1 MTVSKP
7 DFDAAFFRTAL
18 GRYATGVTVVT
29 AADADGAPIGLTVS
43 SFNSVSLNP
52 PLVLWSLSGGSSSRE
67 AFERCDRYVVNVLS
81 AHQIALARRF
91 ATGRT
96 PDRFNGLT
104 VARAP
109 GGTPMLDGGAPGS
122 NATTAAATSKAI
134 TSSWSAKS
142 SAAATAA
149 SRRWSS
155 CRRLRPPRR
164 RPRRQENA
172 MTTRRSRAQALS
184 AAGAA
189 DERRHR
195 LRRDRRGRGRPAIAR
210 ALARADE
217 VLVAEATEA
226 IGTGTSSR
234 NSEVIHAGIYYPAGS
249 LKARLCVRGKHLL
262 YAYCAERGVP
272 HKRLGKLI
280 VATDTAQAAQL
291 EDIARRARANGVDD
305 LQYISGEEAMRLEP
319 ALRCTAALLS
329 PSTGIVD
336 SHALMLSYQG
346 DAENAGAQCVFHAA
360 GIRARAARGRL
371 RAAIRR
377 RRRDAPELQ
386 HPDQRGR
393 PAGWRWRAASTA
405 CRPPASPPATCA
417 RAAISRCPAARRS
430 RG

>member
-1 MTVSKP
+1 M
-7 DFDAAFFRTAL
+7 
-18 GRYATGVTVVT
+18 
-29 AADADGAPIGLTVS
+29 
-43 SFNSVSLNP
+43 
-52 PLVLWSLSGGSSSRE
+52 
-67 AFERCDRYVVNVLS
+67 
-81 AHQIALARRF
+81 
-91 ATGRT
+91 
-96 PDRFNGLT
+96 
-104 VARAP
+104 
-109 GGTPMLDGGAPGS
+109 
-122 NATTAAATSKAI
+122 
-134 TSSWSAKS
+134 
-142 SAAATAA
+142 
-149 SRRWSS
+149 
-155 CRRLRPPRR
+155 
-164 RPRRQENA
+164 
-172 MTTRRSRAQALS
+172 
-184 AAGAA
+184 
-189 DERRHR
+189 
-195 LRRDRRGRGRPAIAR
+195 
-210 ALARADE
+210 
-217 VLVAEATEA
+217 AEATEA

-346 DAENAGAQCVFHAA
+346 DAENAGAQCVFHTPLESGHVRPEGGFELRFGGADAMRLSCNTLINAA
-360 GIRARAARGRL
+360 GCGR
-371 RAAIRR
+371 
-377 RRRDAPELQ
+377 
-386 HPDQRGR
+386 
-393 PAGWRWRAASTA
+393 WRWRAASTA